1 MEVGF
6 CGFVV
11 GFDLIERGFE
21 FALIAS
27 SFLRCVGVSS
37 DAKHVTNPLAICEL
51 FDCISEFIAESIS
64 T

>member
-1 MEVGF
+1 M
-6 CGFVV
+6 V

-37 DAKHVTNPLAICEL
+37 AAKHVTNPLAICEL